1 MGGYEGADHVNGD
14 GVALDMVHSSGHLDA
29 LDADYESAAR
39 MRIKTVRESIG
50 WRLAEPR
57 SGHFDLDRA
66 ERIARTAQRHGVQVA
81 WSLMHCGILGDV
93 SLLDDGIV
101 ERFAAFAAA
110 VARRLAPLHP
120 RPPVYTPINEIGF
133 ISWLA
138 SSTHD
143 VWPYRSEAPGGT
155 ERSGYAIKCRLV
167 RAALAGMAAMRAVDP
182 RCRFLHVEPVVHV
195 TAPRERPDLAA
206 LTQQVCSYQ
215 WQAWDLISGRLA
227 PELGGHP
234 EALDLIGVNHYHSG
248 QWEVLT
254 EARLKWHQHDERRR
268 ALSSLLC
275 EVWQR
280 YRRPLIVS
288 ETSHVEGHR
297 ATWLNEVAAEVRLA
311 RSRGAPVDGLCL
323 YPLVDRRDWNQP
335 QQWHHSGLWDV
346 CDPADA
352 APFARATDATPLVP
366 RLRRS
371 AGALATRAAE
381 AER

>member
-1 MGGYEGADHVNGD
+1 
-14 GVALDMVHSSGHLDA
+14 
-29 LDADYESAAR
+29 